1 MREMLRIPTVMTAD
15 ELIES
20 AFRRATKVQ
29 VLSARSKADL
39 IRQKDI
45 AKINSVSDKIETTLR
60 GYVKAFPSLDRMPPF
75 YQEMIGLLVGM
86 DQLKKSLG
94 AVDWCADQVNRIAK
108 QYKSE
113 MKRTKIVT
121 SMDELRSEMYG
132 RTSSLV
138 RQIDKDLRF
147 LNKARNQIKALPT
160 IDPETRAI
168 VIAGAPN
175 VGKSQLVAAVST
187 AKPKVAIYP
196 FTTKEIT
203 VGLLIV
209 KRIRYQVIDT
219 PGLLDRPLEERNQI
233 ERQAIIALRHLA
245 DIIVFLLDPTGS
257 CGYPLDYQLSLLG
270 EIRAQYPKSMVLVV
284 ENKADLLKG
293 EGENLRV
300 SALTGEGVDR
310 LVLEIG
316 KMLASSPERNVFSR

>member
-1 MREMLRIPTVMTAD
+1 MMKIPTVMTAD

-29 VLSARSKADL
+29 VLSARSKVDL
-39 IRQKDI
+39 IRQKDL

-75 YQEMIGLLVGM
+75 YQEMIGLLVGT

-94 AVDWCADQVNRIAK
+94 AVDWCADQVNKIAK
-108 QYKSE
+108 QYKSGI
-113 MKRTKIVT
+113 KRTKVLT

-132 RTSSLV
+132 RTASLL

-147 LNKARNQIKALPT
+147 LNKARDQIKALPT
-160 IDPETRAI
+160 IDPETRTI

-175 VGKSQLVAAVST
+175 VGKSQLVAAIST
-187 AKPKVAIYP
+187 AKPKVATYP

-203 VGLLIV
+203 VGMLVV
-209 KRIRYQVIDT
+209 KRTRYQIIDT

-245 DIIVFLLDPTGS
+245 DLVVFLLDPTGS
-257 CGYPLDYQLSLLG
+257 CGYPLDYQLSLLE
-270 EIRAQYPKSMVLVV
+270 EIREQYPKAKLIVV
-284 ENKADLLKG
+284 DNKADLLDGRGK
-293 EGENLRV
+293 NLRV
-300 SALTGEGVDR
+300 SALTGAGVDE

-316 KMLASSPERNVFSR
+316 RILTPSERTQCF